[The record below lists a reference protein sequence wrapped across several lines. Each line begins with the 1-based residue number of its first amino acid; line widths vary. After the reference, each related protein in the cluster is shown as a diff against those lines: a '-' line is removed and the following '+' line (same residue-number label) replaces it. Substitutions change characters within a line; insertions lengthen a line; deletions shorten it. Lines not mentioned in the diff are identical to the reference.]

1 MVTTVC
7 LNPAVDQ
14 NANVGRL
21 EIGEVNRLRSMRT
34 LTGGKGISVAIV
46 LNKLHADVNC
56 LSCVGEADLPFF
68 AQSMAKEGVRF
79 HAIQVPGDV
88 RRNLKII
95 DGESGV
101 VTEFN
106 ELGAPVSDAAF
117 AQVLEALKEQAKGS
131 QIVALCGSLP
141 PGCAEDAY
149 RTLMQTMP
157 DKLWAVDTS
166 GPALRHAVL
175 GKPFLIKP
183 NHSELEE
190 LVGEKL
196 ATPEAIKN
204 AAVKLCQ
211 SSVRYAAVSLGGK
224 GAILTDGAKTVFA
237 PAVPVT
243 MVTTLGAGDSML
255 AGLLFGLSRGESVFD
270 SLRYGVAAGATCV
283 QAGGVHAFTEA
294 AFSALLSKVQAQE
307 L

>member
-21 EIGEVNRLRSMRT
+21 EIGEVNRLRDMHT
-34 LTGGKGISVAIV
+34 LTGGKGLSVAIV
-46 LNKLHADVNC
+46 LNKLHTRVNC
-56 LSCVGEADLPFF
+56 LSCVGDADMPLFT
-68 AQSMAKEGVRF
+68 QSMAREGVEF
-79 HAIQVPGDV
+79 HAVPVPGSV

-106 ELGAPVSDAAF
+106 EMGAPVSAGAF
-117 AQVLEALKEQAKGS
+117 AQVVETLKEQAQS
-131 QIVALCGSLP
+131 SRIVALCGSLP
-141 PGCAEDAY
+141 PGCSDDSY

-166 GPALRHAVL
+166 GPAMRHAIL
-175 GKPFLIKP
+175 GNPFLIKP

-190 LVGEKL
+190 LVGEEL
-196 ATPEAIKN
+196 TTQEAIKR
-204 AAVKLCQ
+204 AAVKLCR
-211 SSVRYAAVSLGGK
+211 SGVRYAAVSLGSK
-224 GAILTDGAKTVFA
+224 GAILTDGEKTVFA
-237 PAVPVT
+237 PPVPVT
-243 MVTTLGAGDSML
+243 VITTLGAGDSML
-255 AGLLFGLSRGESVFD
+255 AGLLYGLSQGESVFD

-283 QAGGVHAFTEA
+283 KVGGVHAFTEA
-294 AFSALLSKVQAQE
+294 VWRALLPKVRAQE
-307 L
+307 I